1 MADLI
6 SDAWDALRQVYDPE
20 AGISIVDLG
29 LIYGIEA
36 QEGVV
41 TLRMTFTTEACPA
54 GPTLEHG
61 AATALRALPGYRPA
75 TGTAIRCAPSWGRRS
90 TPLARPDHREES

>member
-1 MADLI
+1 MADVI

-29 LIYGIEA
+29 LIYGVEA

-54 GPTLEHG
+54 GPILEHG
-61 AATALRALPGYRPA
+61 AATALRALPGVREVRIEITFDPPW
-75 TGTAIRCAPSWGRRS
+75 TPDRITPDGRAMLGS
-90 TPLARPDHREES
+90 